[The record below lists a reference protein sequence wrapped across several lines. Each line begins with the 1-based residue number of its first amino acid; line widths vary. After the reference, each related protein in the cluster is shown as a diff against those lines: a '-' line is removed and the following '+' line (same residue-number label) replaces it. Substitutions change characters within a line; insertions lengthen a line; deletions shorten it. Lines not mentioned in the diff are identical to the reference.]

1 LCFGHVTSPDG
12 AASSLPPPKPRH
24 GKHTGGAGY
33 SVAEGGT
40 QRADSTAP
48 IAQQCQWFLSN
59 LVAQYYAP
67 GPEISDLSHEFS
79 ASRRLNE
86 IKDEC
91 ENAMRPRVAD
101 IGGDT
106 RILRQVWHVPDRIDP
121 A

>member
-1 LCFGHVTSPDG
+1 
-12 AASSLPPPKPRH
+12 
-24 GKHTGGAGY
+24 
-33 SVAEGGT
+33 VAEGGT
-40 QRADSTAP
+40 KRADSNAP

-59 LVAQYYAP
+59 LVAQYNAP
-67 GPEISDLSHEFS
+67 GAKIPDLSHEFS

-91 ENAMRPRVAD
+91 ENAMRRPRVAD
-101 IGGDT
+101 IGGET